1 MHADVPFFYNHAPT
15 PETAKG
21 VSLQEWQF
29 QRMDQAI
36 GLADAEEWGRNAG
49 LHFSWSQHGGCGSTA
64 WRCVAFRHG
73 EDNDWPC
80 KEGIEF
86 VRPGNP
92 STDPFS
98 RVVEAQLALTIMEAE
113 CNS

>member
-36 GLADAEEWGRNAG
+36 GLADAEEWGREHGLSFAWDSEDSEAG
-49 LHFSWSQHGGCGSTA
+49 PL
-64 WRCVAFRHG
+64 WRCVVF
-73 EDNDWPC
+73 
-80 KEGIEF
+80 KEKVLGQKTGIRF
-86 VRPGNP
+86 VRPGVP
-92 STDPFS
+92 ATDPFS
-98 RVVEAQLALTIMEAE
+98 RVVEAQLALTVMEAE